1 MTVLRISAFSLGH
14 SRRIKDELLHYL
26 QNKINLRNL
35 KYFQIRKID
44 SII

>member
-1 MTVLRISAFSLGH
+1 MDLPIYASFLGH
-14 SRRIKDELLHYL
+14 SRCIKDELLHYL